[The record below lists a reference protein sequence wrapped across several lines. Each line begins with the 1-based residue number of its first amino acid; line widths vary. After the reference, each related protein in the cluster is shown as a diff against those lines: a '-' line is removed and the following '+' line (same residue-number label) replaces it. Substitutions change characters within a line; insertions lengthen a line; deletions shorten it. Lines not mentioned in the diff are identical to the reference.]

1 MCGCNK
7 NGLTNCGCEDNCPD
21 KTSELTFDG
30 VLNNISVPQNSSLN
44 DVLLL
49 LEEHS
54 TNLFNS
60 VNLSY
65 ELGASNCLG
74 LEPGTYSF
82 NQIFDAIIAKL
93 CSPCSLTTE
102 IEANSSFSYTVNV
115 SGGTPS
121 YTYEWKNKST
131 IDMFT
136 ISGESTDTVTLTP
149 LFPDEKIQ
157 LALLE
162 VKVTDSNGC
171 VSEDQ
176 FLVLVTN
183 IIEM

>member
-7 NGLTNCGCEDNCPD
+7 NGLTNCGCNDNCPD
-21 KTSELTFDG
+21 RTSELTFDG
-30 VLNNISVPQNSSLN
+30 VLNNIAVPEGATLN

-54 TNLFNS
+54 TNLFNA

-65 ELGASNCLG
+65 DLAAGNCIDLAA
-74 LEPGTYSF
+74 GTYSF
-82 NQIFDAIIAKL
+82 NQIIDAIIAKL
-93 CSPCSLTTE
+93 CSPCSLSTE

-115 SGGTPS
+115 SGGTAP
-121 YTYEWKNKST
+121 YTYEWTNKST

-136 ISGESTDTVTLTP
+136 ISGGSTDTVTLTP
-149 LFPDEKIQ
+149 LYPAEKLQ

-162 VKVTDSNGC
+162 AKVTDANGC

-176 FLVLVTN
+176 FLVLVTT
-183 IIEM
+183 IV